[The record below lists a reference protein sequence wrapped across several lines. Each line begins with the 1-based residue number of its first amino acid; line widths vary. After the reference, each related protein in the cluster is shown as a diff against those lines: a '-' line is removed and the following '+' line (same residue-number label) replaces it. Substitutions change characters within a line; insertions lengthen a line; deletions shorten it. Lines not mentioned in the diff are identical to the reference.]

1 VPQIA
6 ATEVTYN
13 GFTYY
18 AGIISGKDLLPIARV
33 SRRDEDLRGGFNRAL
48 SEQRAREIARYL
60 DTDRLSIPTNIIVS
74 AQRTANVRFS
84 HGHLEYASAPGAFL
98 VLDGQHR
105 LFSMR
110 YTERDYPFGVAIYAG
125 LTTQQE
131 VRLFI
136 DINTKQKGVPTALL
150 LDIKHLAGAET
161 TIEEK
166 LRRLFDYVSGNS
178 NSPLSGLLSPAATKP
193 GLVSRVSFNTALKS
207 AVQAGPLSH
216 LEEDE
221 DRGRLVVNY
230 LIAADRVIRESGA
243 VQNNLTKATV
253 LQAFFEVFNEAVE
266 QTLGTSGSLRPDDLT
281 GTMQPLAAVNFDA
294 YIGSNRPS
302 KRELVAEMRARLT
315 ASPVVTGDML

>member
-1 VPQIA
+1 
-6 ATEVTYN
+6 
-13 GFTYY
+13 
-18 AGIISGKDLLPIARV
+18 
-33 SRRDEDLRGGFNRAL
+33 
-48 SEQRAREIARYL
+48 
-60 DTDRLSIPTNIIVS
+60 
-74 AQRTANVRFS
+74 
-84 HGHLEYASAPGAFL
+84 LEYASAPGAFL

-193 GLVSRVSFNTALKS
+193 GLVSRVSFNTALK
-207 AVQAGPLSH
+207 